1 MTGRKDDILKGGKKR
16 MRHLDTCNRKEGE
29 LTAEESELARTVRCN
44 TEVQ

>member
-16 MRHLDTCNRKEGE
+16 MRHLDTCNRKGE
-29 LTAEESELARTVRCN
+29 LTAEESESARTVRCN